1 MTTVS
6 RFCFLRWPLAG
17 VALLL
22 LATTWTTE
30 SRAQSPASQH
40 QRIPVSRP
48 WAGFSSDGLSA
59 PVIMLTN
66 TKVQKEL
73 NLTETQIAETA
84 EPAQKLKSEF
94 MSLAFDPEYRDQPGK
109 IQAMIGK
116 IKGKEKEIF
125 DRLNRQQQQRLQQ
138 LSYQLLGLRLFQNVD
153 VQKTLQLTEG
163 QQQQIKQ
170 VYETGSNK
178 LQASMTLSKP
188 PSRSSKEWKAT
199 WKAGLEA
206 NQEKSNRF
214 HAEVREAIN
223 QVLTEKQ
230 REQVAQMKGKPF
242 APFANLW

>member
-40 QRIPVSRP
+40 QRIP
-48 WAGFSSDGLSA
+48 A

-84 EPAQKLKSEF
+84 EPAQKLNREI
-94 MSLAFDPEYRDQPGK
+94 MSLAFNPEYRDQPEK

-116 IKGKEKEIF
+116 IKEKEKEMLG
-125 DRLNRQQQQRLQQ
+125 RLNRQQQQRLQQ
-138 LSYQLLGLRLFQNVD
+138 LFYQRLGLRLFQNVD
-153 VQKTLQLTEG
+153 VQKSLQLTKDQEQKNQKILESLG
-163 QQQQIKQ
+163 NKMKAMIATSASDPSSMVKQ
-170 VYETGSNK
+170 
-178 LQASMTLSKP
+178 SK
-188 PSRSSKEWKAT
+188 RLMA
-199 WKAGLEA
+199 EA
-206 NQEKSNRF
+206 
-214 HAEVREAIN
+214 REAIN
-223 QVLTEKQ
+223 QLLTEKQ

-242 APFANLW
+242 APFANQQ

>member
-40 QRIPVSRP
+40 QRSALVLAIKQAAEAIP
-48 WAGFSSDGLSA
+48 A

-125 DRLNRQQQQRLQQ
+125 GRLNRQQQQRLQQ

-178 LQASMTLSKP
+178 SQASMTLSKP

>member
-30 SRAQSPASQH
+30 SRAQTPGNQL
-40 QRIPVSRP
+40 QLNNQ
-48 WAGFSSDGLSA
+48 LSA
-59 PVIMLTN
+59 ILLTN

-116 IKGKEKEIF
+116 IKEKEKEMLG
-125 DRLNRQQQQRLQQ
+125 RLNRQQQQRLQQ
-138 LSYQLLGLRLFQNVD
+138 LFYQRLGLRLFQNVD
-153 VQKTLQLTEG
+153 VQKSLQLTKD
-163 QQQQIKQ
+163 QQQKNQKILESLGNKMKAMIATSASDPSSMVKQ
-170 VYETGSNK
+170 
-178 LQASMTLSKP
+178 SK
-188 PSRSSKEWKAT
+188 RLMA
-199 WKAGLEA
+199 EA
-206 NQEKSNRF
+206 
-214 HAEVREAIN
+214 REAIN
-223 QVLTEKQ
+223 QLLTEKQ

-242 APFANLW
+242 APFANQQ